1 MSNADMPAMPVSGF
15 EQDNGR
21 ISGQLHHG
29 LTKREYFAGLAMQA
43 FITADHLNGS
53 EKRCNEDNA
62 LMAVDAADALLE
74 ELERTK

>member
-1 MSNADMPAMPVSGF
+1 MNNADIPAMPQTVLG
-15 EQDNGR
+15 EWGKPVA
-21 ISGQLHHG
+21 LTG

-74 ELERTK
+74 ELESRK